1 MKNPRNKQVISFKL
15 CAVLSTAF
23 PGGSDSKEPACNA
36 GDSGSIPSSGITPG
50 GGNGNPFQYPC
61 LKNSMDR
68 ETWQASVQKVTKSR
82 QD

>member
-1 MKNPRNKQVISFKL
+1 MHTCIILVGIMASFPND
-15 CAVLSTAF
+15 ST
-23 PGGSDSKEPACNA
+23 GKESACNA